1 MPDPNLRPQERQS
14 WKTDGLT
21 EKKEKKMT
29 VTTGGNVT
37 TGGAEGGATT
47 DDDNK
52 GAGDGFKPVTY
63 QTQAELDAA
72 FSERANRAAAAA
84 RAEALKGLPDGVDLA
99 TALQGYTEWKK
110 AEDAK
115 KDPAVLANEKAQEIQ
130 RELDAY
136 KAKEA
141 LATLRTEVAKD
152 DSLKIADGVNL
163 PPELLAGST
172 KEEMLAHGKAI
183 LDFFS
188 GLAGSA
194 PRAPEQ
200 RANLKLAAEPT
211 ICGKHLSSFVTAPDS
226 DTTNKG

>member
-1 MPDPNLRPQERQS
+1 
-14 WKTDGLT
+14 
-21 EKKEKKMT
+21 MT

-47 DDDNK
+47 DDDK

-72 FSERANRAAAAA
+72 FSERANRAAATA

-115 KDPAVLANEKAQEIQ
+115 KDPAVLANEKNAEIQ

-163 PPELLAGST
+163 PANLLAGST

-188 GLAGSA
+188 TLAAGSA
-194 PRAPEQ
+194 PRAPGYNPFQGHTEQ
-200 RANLKLAAEPT
+200 QQQRSADPIRSYFET
-211 ICGKHLSSFVTAPDS
+211 GSFQ
-226 DTTNKG
+226 

>member
-37 TGGAEGGATT
+37 TGTGTEGDGNKPN
-47 DDDNK
+47 DDNK
-52 GAGDGFKPVTY
+52 SAGDGFKPVTY
-63 QTQAELDAA
+63 KTQAELDAA
-72 FSERANRAAAAA
+72 FSERANRAAATA

-136 KAKEA
+136 KAKEQVA
-141 LATLRTEVAKD
+141 KLRTEVSKD
-152 DSLKIADGVNL
+152 DSLKIADGIQL

-188 GLAGSA
+188 ALAGSA
-194 PRAPEQ
+194 PRAPGYNPFQGHTEQ
-200 RANLKLAAEPT
+200 QQQRSADPIRSYFET
-211 ICGKHLSSFVTAPDS
+211 GSFQ
-226 DTTNKG
+226 

>member
-1 MPDPNLRPQERQS
+1 
-14 WKTDGLT
+14 
-21 EKKEKKMT
+21 MT
-29 VTTGGNVT
+29 VTTGGTTT
-37 TGGAEGGATT
+37 TGTGTEGDGKTET
-47 DDDNK
+47 GQ

-72 FSERANRAAAAA
+72 FSERAYRAAAAA

-115 KDPAVLANEKAQEIQ
+115 KDPAVLANEKNAEIQ

-152 DSLKIADGVNL
+152 DSLKIADGVQL
-163 PPELLAGST
+163 PANLLAGST

-188 GLAGSA
+188 SLANTA
-194 PRAPEQ
+194 PRAPGYNPFQGHTEQ
-200 RANLKLAAEPT
+200 QQQRSADPIRSYFET
-211 ICGKHLSSFVTAPDS
+211 GSFQ
-226 DTTNKG
+226 

>member
-29 VTTGGNVT
+29 VTTGTGTEGDGNKKPS
-37 TGGAEGGATT
+37 
-47 DDDNK
+47 DDNK

-136 KAKEA
+136 KAKEQVA
-141 LATLRTEVAKD
+141 KLRTEVSKD

-188 GLAGSA
+188 TLAAGSA
-194 PRAPEQ
+194 PRAPGYNPFQGHTEQ
-200 RANLKLAAEPT
+200 QQQRSADP
-211 ICGKHLSSFVTAPDS
+211 IRSFFETGS
-226 DTTNKG
+226 FQ

>member
-29 VTTGGNVT
+29 VTDGGTVT
-37 TGGAEGGATT
+37 TGTGAGDGDKSEDGKGG
-47 DDDNK
+47 
-52 GAGDGFKPVTY
+52 GDGFKPITY
-63 QTQAELDAA
+63 NTQAELDAA
-72 FSERANRAAAAA
+72 FSERANRAAATA

-115 KDPAVLANEKAQEIQ
+115 KDPAVLANERAAEIQ

-136 KAKEA
+136 KAKEQ
-141 LATLRTEVAKD
+141 LAALRTEVAKD

-163 PPELLAGST
+163 PANLLAGST
-172 KEEMLAHGKAI
+172 KEEMLAHGKQI
-183 LDFFS
+183 LEFFS
-188 GLAGSA
+188 TLANSV
-194 PRAPEQ
+194 PRAPGHNPFQGHSEQ
-200 RANLKLAAEPT
+200 QQQRSADPIRGLFET
-211 ICGKHLSSFVTAPDS
+211 GSFQ
-226 DTTNKG
+226 